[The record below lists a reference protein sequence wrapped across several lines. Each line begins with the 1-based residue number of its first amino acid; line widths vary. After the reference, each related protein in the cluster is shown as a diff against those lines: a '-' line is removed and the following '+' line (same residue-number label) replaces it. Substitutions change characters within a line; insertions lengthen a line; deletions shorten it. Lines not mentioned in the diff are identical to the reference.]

1 MSINDKVACLLDEV
15 SQLDDV
21 IAIGRTGTIEA
32 NPRPGESDIDI
43 FVFCDRIPG
52 EETRKAA
59 YQRRSELFADC
70 ALTVCAGGD
79 WGTGDVLDVDGVETM
94 LMYFR
99 MDETMAYLDEVRA
112 GKRTAS
118 VNGFY
123 PIGRVATIRSI
134 NITHDRTGALASLQE
149 SLAVYPDELRE
160 AMVRAHL
167 RRAYDEEDL
176 GRSVLRKDVLFY
188 HQVLEDALD
197 HYLQVLYATNR
208 TYFPSRKRI
217 EQYIAGFAL
226 KPDRC
231 YERLLAVVRL
241 GADAETIGASVSEWR
256 SLVDDLR
263 SICAAR

>member
-1 MSINDKVACLLDEV
+1 MNINDKVARLLDEV

-21 IAIGRTGTIEA
+21 IAIGRTGTIEP

-43 FVFCDRIPG
+43 FVFCERIPD

-59 YQRRSELFADC
+59 YQRRAELFADR
-70 ALTVCAGGD
+70 AMTVCAGGD

-99 MDETMAYLDEVRA
+99 MDETVVYLDEVRA

-118 VNGFY
+118 VDGFY

-134 NITHDRTGALASLQE
+134 NITHDRTGALTRLRE
-149 SLAVYPDELRE
+149 SLAEYPDGLRE
-160 AMVRAHL
+160 AMIHAHL

-188 HQVLEDALD
+188 HQVLEEALD
-197 HYLQVLYATNR
+197 HYLQILYAVNR

-217 EQYIAGFAL
+217 EQYIADFAV

-231 YERLLAVVRL
+231 YERLLDVVKL
-241 GADAETIGASVSEWR
+241 GAAAETIAASVSEWR